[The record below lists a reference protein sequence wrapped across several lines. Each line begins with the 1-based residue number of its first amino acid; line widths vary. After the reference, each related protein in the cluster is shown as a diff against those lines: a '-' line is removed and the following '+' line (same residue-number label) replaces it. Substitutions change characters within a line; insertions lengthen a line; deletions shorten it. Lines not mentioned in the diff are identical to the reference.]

1 MHVVAFTMLTMVA
14 VVHAALSFAKISV
27 AFKQDSIHAS
37 YDQQEK
43 ARELNKF
50 YLGARIPIQ
59 CKYHQKDNDILC
71 HRGEHAWQSGQD

>member
-27 AFKQDSIHAS
+27 AFKQDGIYVS